1 MATLD
6 FIHNKTQ
13 IYTQTS
19 CLHNDDL
26 WAQLGSCF
34 IYNHTKSPLLYM
46 YMFQKI
52 KSILILNYELTEY
65 VVNKLLTQW
74 CKAAHTYIYIYCM
87 HIHKVNISVIFIH
100 IAIYYKVRNSW
111 SEFERVTPKW
121 RVLSWE
127 SSKYQFKILQ
137 FWLSQ
142 CFTPDNSLYYILLGE
157 HETQTR
163 IQPFWK
169 WVEIHGTAWN
179 VHIIYNT
186 NR

>member
-1 MATLD
+1 
-6 FIHNKTQ
+6 
-13 IYTQTS
+13 
-19 CLHNDDL
+19 
-26 WAQLGSCF
+26 
-34 IYNHTKSPLLYM
+34 
-46 YMFQKI
+46 MFQKI
-52 KSILILNYELTEY
+52 KSILILNYELTEC

-74 CKAAHTYIYIYCM
+74 CKAAHTYIACIFTKTTFQILLFINCYILR
-87 HIHKVNISVIFIH
+87 
-100 IAIYYKVRNSW
+100 RNSW

-169 WVEIHGTAWN
+169 GVSIHGTAWN
-179 VHIIYNT
+179 VHMI
-186 NR
+186 